1 MAKEVKVNLDALAE
15 AKSVY
20 DESITTLEDA
30 VRTLSE
36 SIDELKTKAW
46 KTNGADAFF
55 NNYDDSWKKDINA
68 HISYLKH
75 LRDCL
80 QKAKDTFHSEY
91 DKKL

>member
-1 MAKEVKVNLDALAE
+1 MAKEVKVNLDVLDN
-15 AKSVY
+15 AKRVY
-20 DESITTLEDA
+20 DESITTLEDTVKA
-30 VRTLSE
+30 LSK

-46 KTNGADAFF
+46 KTNGADEFF
-55 NNYDDSWKKDINA
+55 KNYDDSWKKEINA

-80 QKAKDTFHSEY
+80 QKAKDTFHSKY